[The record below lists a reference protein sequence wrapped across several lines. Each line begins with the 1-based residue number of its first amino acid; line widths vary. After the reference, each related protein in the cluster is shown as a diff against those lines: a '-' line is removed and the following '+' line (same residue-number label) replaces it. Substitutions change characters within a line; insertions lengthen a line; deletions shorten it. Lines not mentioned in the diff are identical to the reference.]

1 MFFQNENFL
10 LKKTKIM
17 WIFFFFFMIKFYI
30 LCVGSQLKISVGKYK
45 FACVRPSGK
54 NILKI
59 FFSMYETERKSE
71 RVGEKVY

>member
-1 MFFQNENFL
+1 MFSERKFPPEKNENNVD
-10 LKKTKIM
+10 
-17 WIFFFFFMIKFYI
+17 FFFFSMIKFYI
-30 LCVGSQLKISVGKYK
+30 LCVWSQLKISVGKDK

-71 RVGEKVY
+71 RVGKKEY